1 MSCPENAN
9 MLCCA
14 NRRGFYIVGIL
25 LVVVI
30 ICILSILHLNRST
43 GASMPAAGRAE
54 CLSNQKAFQAE
65 VARWSMNHPNTP
77 VTLENMQKAIPPVVI
92 PKCRDGGTW
101 TMDEGGQVYCS
112 VHNPQPTPP
121 PTPTPRPAI
130 DFMATDTFD
139 PDAVATPI
147 PTPAQ

>member
-1 MSCPENAN
+1 
-9 MLCCA
+9 MLGYA
-14 NRRGFYIVGIL
+14 ARRGFYLIGIL
-25 LVVVI
+25 LAVVI
-30 ICILSILHLNRST
+30 MCILTIGYFDKGTTGVST
-43 GASMPAAGRAE
+43 YTASMTAAGRAE